1 MPRYA
6 NDGYI
11 QAVWVTTVVDKDFP
25 SQSVLNAAEDLACHM
40 TKDGLKTGFTEN
52 EVDDGALCETYDAT
66 LPGSYKTAV
75 ELTLKRRN
83 TVGGDTDVAW
93 DLLSNRGEVGTLV
106 VRRGVPAETP
116 WAASQAVE
124 SYPGSLGIRRPADV
138 ATNEQSKFMLT
149 IFGSEAPSLDGVV
162 VAS

>member
-6 NDGYI
+6 NDGMI
-11 QAVWVTTVVDKDFP
+11 EAIWIETVADPEFVAM
-25 SQSVLNAAEDLACHM
+25 SEIATGTRLACLM

-75 ELTLKRRN
+75 ELTLKRL
-83 TVGGDTDVAW
+83 TQPGTDTAW
-93 DLLSNRGEVGTLV
+93 TLFATRGETGTLV
-106 VRRGVPAETP
+106 VRRGMVTDTAF
-116 WAASQAVE
+116 AAAQKVE
-124 SYPGSLGIRRPADV
+124 SYPSVVGIRRPADV
-138 ATNEQSKFMLT
+138 ATNEQAKFMLT
-149 IFGSEAPSLDGVV
+149 LFGSLGPALDGVV

>member
-6 NDGYI
+6 NDGMI
-11 QAVWVTTVVDKDFP
+11 QAWWADVADPAFVA
-25 SQSVLNAAEDLACHM
+25 QSELNAGIELACHM

-52 EVDDGALCETYDAT
+52 TVDDGALCETYDAT
-66 LPGSYKTAV
+66 LPGSFGTAV

-93 DLLSNRGEVGTLV
+93 NAFSTRGETGTLV
-106 VRRGVPAETP
+106 VRRGIEAETNP
-116 WAASQAVE
+116 TAGQAVE
-124 SYPGSLGIRRPADV
+124 VYPGSLGMRRPADV
-138 ATNEQSKFMLT
+138 ASNEQAKFMIT
-149 IFGSEAPSLDGVV
+149 IFGSQEPELDGII

>member
-11 QAVWVTTVVDKDFP
+11 EAVWATIADPDFP
-25 SQSVLNAAEDLACHM
+25 AMSEIAAGVRLACHM

-52 EVDDGALCETYDAT
+52 EVDDGALCEAYDAT

-93 DLLSNRGEVGTLV
+93 DLFNVRGETGTLV
-106 VRRGVPAETP
+106 VRRGIPADDAF
-116 WAASQAVE
+116 AADQAVE
-124 SYPGSLGIRRPADV
+124 VYPSTTGIRRPADV
-138 ATNEQSKFMLT
+138 ATNEQAKFMLT
-149 IFGSEAPSLDGVV
+149 LFGSEAPALDGVV